1 MTISNESRLP
11 RRAFLRATGVS
22 IALPSLES
30 LGASRGDNTAPMRMV
45 CISSAL
51 GLNPEAFFPKS
62 FGRDYELSPS
72 LEPLAELR
80 GDLTVF
86 SHIDHPNI
94 FTKHGSMNSVLSGV
108 DANQA
113 GPGENV
119 SMDQVAAE
127 HVGYRTRFPSVHI
140 SLGGSQGMSW
150 TRSGIKVREESDP
163 LALFRKLFV
172 EDPEAAKRARELE
185 LTQQGSVLD
194 LVRERARRLGSSVNA
209 ADRAKLDEYL
219 TAIREAEERIQGI
232 QRWQEVPKPDVE
244 FDGSVNPHGPM
255 DYATLAPVMFDL
267 LHLAIQS
274 DSTRVLTAGFGM
286 HNNVI
291 ELDGVTDGYHGVTH
305 HGRRADKLRQLRII
319 DRFYVEQMAR
329 FLEKLKATRTEN
341 SNLLDETMVFFGSGL
356 GDASRHSNRDLPVI
370 LAGGGFAHG
379 THVNAMQPSGR
390 QTPLNNLF
398 TTMLQRFGV
407 EIERFNGA
415 TGTMHVLES

>member
-1 MTISNESRLP
+1 MTTSSESRLP
-11 RRAFLRATGVS
+11 RRAFLRAAGVS

-30 LGASRGDNTAPMRMV
+30 LGASRDDNTEPMRMV

-150 TRSGIKVREESDP
+150 TRSGIKVREESDQ
-163 LALFRKLFV
+163 LTLFRKLFV

-209 ADRAKLDEYL
+209 ADRAKLDE
-219 TAIREAEERIQGI
+219 
-232 QRWQEVPKPDVE
+232 
-244 FDGSVNPHGPM
+244 
-255 DYATLAPVMFDL
+255 
-267 LHLAIQS
+267 
-274 DSTRVLTAGFGM
+274 
-286 HNNVI
+286 
-291 ELDGVTDGYHGVTH
+291 
-305 HGRRADKLRQLRII
+305 
-319 DRFYVEQMAR
+319 
-329 FLEKLKATRTEN
+329 
-341 SNLLDETMVFFGSGL
+341 
-356 GDASRHSNRDLPVI
+356 
-370 LAGGGFAHG
+370 
-379 THVNAMQPSGR
+379 
-390 QTPLNNLF
+390 
-398 TTMLQRFGV
+398 
-407 EIERFNGA
+407 
-415 TGTMHVLES
+415 